1 MDNKDFITIKNK
13 DGIDEQV
20 ELVLTANKN
29 DKKYLLYRN
38 SNNEVFASYIT
49 KEDDILHND
58 LTEEEYAM
66 LEKLLSEAN
75 V

>member
-38 SNNEVFASYIT
+38 NNNEVFASYIT